1 MRMKRLAASL
11 MVVSALALLP
21 AQAATADILNLSAG
35 VFPQDELTTLSSS
48 GNSFAVGGGTDDLGT
63 HFAFSAHP
71 GPNGPSGYA
80 VVSGPFGQAQGH
92 VCAYLGISSNSTDFW
107 IVVEKGSGILGSSPS
122 LAIIVLDNGEPPS
135 GAPDAFG
142 VQAAPTCP
150 SVNAFLRNVVQG
162 NVVVKNR

>member
-1 MRMKRLAASL
+1 MCVKRVAASL

-21 AQAATADILNLSAG
+21 AQATSADILNLSAG

-80 VVSGPFGQAQGH
+80 VVTSPFGQAQGH
-92 VCAYLGISSNSTDFW
+92 VCAYLALGSDTTTFW
-107 IVVEKGSGILGSSPS
+107 IVVEKGSGTLGSSPN
-122 LAIIVLDNGEPPS
+122 LVFPVRDNGGS
-135 GAPDAFG
+135 GIPDLFG
-142 VQAAPTCP
+142 VSPVPACGTTSEGGAR
-150 SVNAFLRNVVQG
+150 FVVQG
-162 NVVVKNR
+162 NIVVKNR